1 MSSKSL
7 PEFCPNS
14 LLTACTCTQEGCSV
28 TPFSDGPLY
37 SVRNATATFCKWLPD
52 GGHLS
57 KVTGHTAAPPFEIY
71 IGTRHPA
78 VTTHTPCNV
87 RPALSQALSFQV
99 QDSRYDVSKNF
110 YFKNFCGS
118 SQLFLHRKFAGFSAN
133 STLTQL
139 GILFIFCNFLIR
151 NNFKLTVYKDG
162 TKNSPTLLSGS
173 WL

>member
-7 PEFCPNS
+7 PEFCPKS
-14 LLTACTCTQEGCSV
+14 LLTACTCTHEGSSV

-57 KVTGHTAAPPFEIY
+57 KVTGHAAAPPFEIY

-87 RPALSQALSFQV
+87 CPALAQALSFRV
-99 QDSRYDVSKNF
+99 QDSRHISKNF
-110 YFKNFCGS
+110 YFKTLCGS
-118 SQLFLHRKFAGFSAN
+118 SQLFLHRKLAGFSAN

-139 GILFIFCNFLIR
+139 GYFVYFL
-151 NNFKLTVYKDG
+151 
-162 TKNSPTLLSGS
+162 
-173 WL
+173 